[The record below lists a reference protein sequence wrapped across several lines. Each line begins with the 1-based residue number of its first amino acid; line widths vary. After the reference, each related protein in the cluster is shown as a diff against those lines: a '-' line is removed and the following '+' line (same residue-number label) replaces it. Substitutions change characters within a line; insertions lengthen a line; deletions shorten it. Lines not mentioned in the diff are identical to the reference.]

1 LSLVLNEGSLFI
13 NWSSLL
19 LACLFLF
26 TGCAIWGWRV
36 LLLISILGRPATE
49 GRVRLKFRGAM
60 GVRFDL
66 SLHCLD
72 ILLKFTVG
80 ILDLREVFAD
90 LAK

>member
-13 NWSSLL
+13 NGSSLL

-26 TGCAIWGWRV
+26 TGCAIWGGRV
-36 LLLISILGRPATE
+36 LLLISILGRAATE

-66 SLHCLD
+66 SLHSFNV
-72 ILLKFTVG
+72 LLEFPVS